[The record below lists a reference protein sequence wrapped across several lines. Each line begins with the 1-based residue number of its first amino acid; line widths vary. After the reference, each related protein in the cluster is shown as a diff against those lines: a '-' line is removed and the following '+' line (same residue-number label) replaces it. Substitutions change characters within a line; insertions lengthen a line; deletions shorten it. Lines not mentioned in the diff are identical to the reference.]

1 MADYAGISV
10 FDVVQLDVFVYWTL
24 LHDAVVYMYS
34 KTEEG
39 EEYLRNAWRL
49 EQVEPDVGKLREKYG
64 KKNESGDIDGGRK
77 QRSTA

>member
-1 MADYAGISV
+1 
-10 FDVVQLDVFVYWTL
+10 
-24 LHDAVVYMYS
+24 MYS

-77 QRSTA
+77 DD

>member
-10 FDVVQLDVFVYWTL
+10 FDVMKLNVFVYWTL

-49 EQVEPDVGKLREKYG
+49 EQVEPDVERLREKYG
-64 KKNESGDIDGGRK
+64 KKNEGGGIGGGG
-77 QRSTA
+77 QDD

>member
-1 MADYAGISV
+1 MRESP
-10 FDVVQLDVFVYWTL
+10 FSMWCNWMFFVYWTL

-64 KKNESGDIDGGRK
+64 KKTK
-77 QRSTA
+77 VVA